1 MRLIKWA
8 IFFACIIL
16 PFSWTHR
23 QQVKEYRHKL
33 IVEEQ
38 YNRWMNTAVDDAAQV
53 LKETAAWKATD
64 DSYESNKQLILNK
77 QHAVTTLLHSI
88 YVNLN
93 IEDDVVAQQA
103 LFFYIPAITIVG
115 YDGAYFYVNERFS
128 TMQGSERIEHV
139 WKPVHPYSYVDQHGN
154 VYTFTLDD
162 YVTVY
167 DSSARKWISGYQHE
181 LKLRSSLSLL
191 QDDVRFDDVRRMT
204 IIQTIQQKLEHYIN
218 RHNEWARR
226 NGVSYLFTMPTIPT
240 EQWNN
245 TINDISIMSFIQG
258 MSVGAFT
265 YNHYAL
271 GGSRILQRDTWY
283 ASIQNNVKV
292 AYPERCAPSKYIETF
307 SSDRDAA
314 SKGYY
319 VKRCY

>member
-1 MRLIKWA
+1 MRLIKWS
-8 IFFACIIL
+8 IFFVCIIL
-16 PFSWTHR
+16 PFSWSHR
-23 QQVKEYRHKL
+23 QQVNEYRYKL
-33 IVEEQ
+33 FVEEQ
-38 YNRWMNTAVDDAAQV
+38 YNRWMNNAVDDASQK

-77 QHAVTTLLHSI
+77 QQAVTTLLHSI
-88 YVNLN
+88 YVNLD
-93 IEDDVVAQQA
+93 IEDDVVSQQA

-115 YDGAYFYVNERFS
+115 YDGAYFYVNDRYA
-128 TMQGSERIEHV
+128 TVQGEERIGHV
-139 WKPVHPYSYVDQHGN
+139 WEPVQPYSFVDEQGN

-167 DSSARKWISGYQHE
+167 DSSTRTWISGYQHE
-181 LKLRSSLSLL
+181 LKHRSSLSLL
-191 QDDVRFDDVRRMT
+191 HDDVRFDEVRRMT
-204 IIQTIQQKLEHYIN
+204 IIQTIQQKLAFYIN

-240 EQWNN
+240 EHWNN

-258 MSVGAFT
+258 MAVGTFT

-271 GGSRILQRDTWY
+271 GGSKILQRETWF
-283 ASIQNNVKV
+283 ASIENNVKV
-292 AYPERCAPSKYIETF
+292 AYPERCAPSSYVEIFASE
-307 SSDRDAA
+307 REAV